1 MSEPEK
7 KPAPEKLEGGLK
19 GINLE
24 TFGESTQKLLKDLAG
39 RPDPLA
45 EKAESALKKG
55 ASFFKKAKAALK
67 GDETAKEELADAAA
81 QTVIKTGEALEKAG
95 KAAGDMIDR
104 TDKKIT
110 EAREKKAR
118 PPAP

>member
-7 KPAPEKLEGGLK
+7 KPEPEKLEDGLK

-45 EKAESALKKG
+45 EKAGSALKKG

-67 GDETAKEELADAAA
+67 GDEKAKEELADSAANA
-81 QTVIKTGEALEKAG
+81 IVKTGDALQQAG

-104 TDKKIT
+104 ADKKIT
-110 EAREKKAR
+110 EVREKRAK
-118 PPAP
+118 PPTP